1 MGQWPERVWFV
12 VLVLLIAS
20 NPAQVG
26 AILLHLIREGL
37 LRATEFS
44 CNGTVGDALRVILP
58 KLDDGIGLRIKLTQ
72 SGKELLQQH
81 AVGDDFLHRL
91 TAVGNIV
98 AEGAVAIRERLI
110 QRSDVARRMIFAA
123 DAVAVTFPYEAVRTH
138 APAVILLFVADTVSF
153 LIKGIV
159 LFLGD
164 RYLLAGAANVD
175 EIGLLI
181 VVVLHNESP
190 PSAFA
195 EMESSRHAKPDH
207 RREGIP
213 RDYSISAAPHF
224 R

>member
-12 VLVLLIAS
+12 VLVLLIAG

-44 CNGTVGDALRVILP
+44 CNSTVGDALRVILP
-58 KLDDGIGLRIKLTQ
+58 KLNDGISLWVELAQ

-91 TAVGNIV
+91 AAVGNIV
-98 AEGAVAIRERLI
+98 TEGAVAIRERLI
-110 QRSDVARRMIFAA
+110 QRSNVTCCMVFAA
-123 DAVAVTFPYEAVRTH
+123 DAVAVTFPDEAVRTH
-138 APAVILLFVADTVSF
+138 APAVILFLVTNTVGF
-153 LIKGIV
+153 LIEGVV
-159 LFLGD
+159 LFLSD
-164 RYLLAGAANVD
+164 RHLFAGASNVD
-175 EIGLLI
+175 KIGLLI
-181 VVVLHNESP
+181 VIVLHNESP

-207 RREGIP
+207 RCEGIP
-213 RDYSISAAPHF
+213 KDYSISAAPHF

>member
-1 MGQWPERVWFV
+1 MLLL
-12 VLVLLIAS
+12 LV
-20 NPAQVG
+20 
-26 AILLHLIREGL
+26 
-37 LRATEFS
+37 T
-44 CNGTVGDALRVILP
+44 DA
-58 KLDDGIGLRIKLTQ
+58 
-72 SGKELLQQH
+72 
-81 AVGDDFLHRL
+81 
-91 TAVGNIV
+91 
-98 AEGAVAIRERLI
+98 
-110 QRSDVARRMIFAA
+110 
-123 DAVAVTFPYEAVRTH
+123 
-138 APAVILLFVADTVSF
+138 VSF

-164 RYLLAGAANVD
+164 RHFPAGAANVD

-213 RDYSISAAPHF
+213 KDYSISAAPHF